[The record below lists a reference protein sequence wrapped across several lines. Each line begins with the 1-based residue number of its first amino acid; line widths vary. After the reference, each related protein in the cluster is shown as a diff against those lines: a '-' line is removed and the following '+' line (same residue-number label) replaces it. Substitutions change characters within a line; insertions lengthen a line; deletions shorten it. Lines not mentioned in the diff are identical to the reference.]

1 MRVLPDNKGSG
12 SVRTLGL
19 KDDMR
24 GDVERNLWKRAMGS
38 SLGVYSTLALS
49 GVLKTCGWTIQNS
62 VYTKVGI

>member
-24 GDVERNLWKRAMGS
+24 GDVERNLWKRNGRF
-38 SLGVYSTLALS
+38 S
-49 GVLKTCGWTIQNS
+49 GGIFDTCFLWS
-62 VYTKVGI
+62 P